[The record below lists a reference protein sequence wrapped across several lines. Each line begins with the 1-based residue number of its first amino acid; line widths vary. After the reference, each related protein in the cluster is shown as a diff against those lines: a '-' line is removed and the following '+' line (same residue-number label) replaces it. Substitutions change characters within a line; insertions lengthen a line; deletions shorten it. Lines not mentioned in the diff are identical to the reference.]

1 MTPPAR
7 RGGSR
12 NAGAHARWLAADPMG
27 LAPRGARLGRSRPGR
42 GSASE
47 ADDACDGFATGDPC
61 KAPSTRTASTRRA
74 STRRARTEGPDAH
87 RLAQT
92 HTRRRRRT
100 RDRAR
105 QALRRP
111 WADPS
116 RFASRQKPAA
126 SCKAGRPRQ
135 TEPTPPAHPSRR
147 SSAIECLSESS
158 IMESSLFLKREGGRG
173 QGEERRGGGQM
184 EEGRAA
190 RGGPP
195 PTCIAA
201 WVRALTVEAA
211 RGGPPASVDL

>member
-1 MTPPAR
+1 
-7 RGGSR
+7 
-12 NAGAHARWLAADPMG
+12 MG
-27 LAPRGARLGRSRPGR
+27 LAPRGARLGRSPPGR

-47 ADDACDGFATGDPC
+47 ADDACDGFAMATLAGF
-61 KAPSTRTASTRRA
+61 RRLGGP
-74 STRRARTEGPDAH
+74 RLGRRRLGGPRLGGRRLGGRARTEG
-87 RLAQT
+87 QT

-100 RDRAR
+100 HDRAR
-105 QALRRP
+105 QARRRP
-111 WADPS
+111 WADAS

-158 IMESSLFLKREGGRG
+158 IMESSLFLKREGGG

-190 RGGPP
+190 RGGPH
-195 PTCIAA
+195 PTSIAS
-201 WVRALTVEAA
+201 WVRTLTVAAA
-211 RGGPPASVDL
+211 RGGTPASVDL